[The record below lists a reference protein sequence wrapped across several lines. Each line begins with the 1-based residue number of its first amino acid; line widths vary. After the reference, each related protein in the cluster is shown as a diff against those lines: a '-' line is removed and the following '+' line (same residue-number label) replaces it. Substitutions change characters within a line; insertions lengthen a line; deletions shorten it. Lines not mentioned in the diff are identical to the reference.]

1 LNGSR
6 FDRSRLG
13 AAPVSPKAVIARV
26 INKPSPLIIENS
38 NFNHYKLPPPPYDDS
53 VHLNPVATSDTTDM
67 DNPIPLPPRDRTRP
81 SLIHHNKPRHQ
92 RKHPLVPSA
101 IPNTNQ
107 NSSPESPLTPSGVSG
122 TSESSL
128 LLLPPAK
135 PPRACNLDDSYDSQI
150 ASELEALDD
159 MEEES
164 NHSVTSSSSLY
175 QSKDHVSC
183 EDLLDFACDRPNSK
197 RTRGPAQGTDSDE
210 VRIMQKVLGK
220 EKTSPDECL
229 AALDEAEW
237 DVHKAIKLIKLRSLL
252 SITHSHLNGHS
263 HSHLLKESL
272 NHSCWDVARA
282 AAYLISQAANSE
294 DCTRV

>member
-1 LNGSR
+1 MGV
-6 FDRSRLG
+6 
-13 AAPVSPKAVIARV
+13 APVSPKAVIARV

-38 NFNHYKLPPPPYDDS
+38 NFNHYKLPPPPYDDT
-53 VHLNPVATSDTTDM
+53 VHSNPAAVNDAIDV

-92 RKHPLVPSA
+92 RKHPLIASA
-101 IPNTNQ
+101 IPNTTTSN
-107 NSSPESPLTPSGVSG
+107 PESPLTPSGV
-122 TSESSL
+122 TSSPETGL

-210 VRIMQKVLGK
+210 VIPFNISTLKAEIIVKLL
-220 EKTSPDECL
+220 ESFITTSEF
-229 AALDEAEW
+229 
-237 DVHKAIKLIKLRSLL
+237 
-252 SITHSHLNGHS
+252 
-263 HSHLLKESL
+263 
-272 NHSCWDVARA
+272 
-282 AAYLISQAANSE
+282 
-294 DCTRV
+294 